1 MFFNFPFCDIM
12 EMVRGE
18 FMRLSEQFF
27 YTIRENIKDEE
38 TVSGNL
44 LVRSGMV
51 KKIGNGIYM
60 YMPLGLKVLRNIEK
74 IIREEMN
81 NKGAGELL
89 MPSLL
94 PEEVYVSSGRRENF
108 GSSMFSLKDRFN
120 RSLVLGPTHEEFF
133 VEAAKMKIK
142 SYKDMPFTIY
152 QIGNKYRDEP
162 RPRFGLIRV
171 REFFMKDAYS
181 FDKDLEGLNTSY
193 QAMFEA
199 YHNIFDRIGLDYRVV
214 TADTGVMGGL
224 LSEEFQAVTD
234 IGEDILV
241 LCDCGYA
248 SNIEVSECV
257 THKEKPKHPK
267 EIELV
272 QTPNVKTIEEVA
284 HYLKENKDRF
294 VKTLIYKI
302 DNELYA
308 CLVSGDREINETKLR
323 KLVGGKEIILA
334 SKEEVEEVTHADIG
348 FAGPINIGC
357 KVVIDED
364 LIYKYN
370 YIVGANQTDYHY
382 KNVNTSDF
390 KYDFVGDIKNVME
403 GDPCPHCGGKLYF
416 KKGIEVGNTF
426 KLGTKYSKSL
436 GLEFLDENN
445 NLNPVEMG
453 CYGIGL
459 GRIMA
464 SYIEQHHDANGIIFN
479 KEITPFKVAIVL
491 IDREDEKQKAV
502 SNAIYN
508 ELNRNGIDTI
518 LDDRIERPGVK
529 FNDMDLI
536 GVPYRITIGRKVKDD
551 LVELKIRE
559 TGEVYDIHVND
570 IVVKIN
576 ELLS

>member
-1 MFFNFPFCDIM
+1 
-12 EMVRGE
+12 
-18 FMRLSEQFF
+18 MRLSEQFF
-27 YTIRENIKDEE
+27 YTIRENVKDEE

-60 YMPLGLKVLRNIEK
+60 YMPLGLRVLRNIEK

-81 NKGAGELL
+81 KKGASELL
-89 MPSLL
+89 MPNLL
-94 PEEVYVSSGRRENF
+94 PEEVYISSGRRDNF
-108 GSSMFSLKDRFN
+108 GHDMFSLKDRFN

-133 VEAAKMKIK
+133 VEAAKMQVK
-142 SYKDMPFTIY
+142 SYKDLPFTIY

-181 FDKDLEGLNTSY
+181 FDTDLDGLDKSY
-193 QAMFEA
+193 QKMFEA
-199 YHNIFDRIGLDYRVV
+199 YHTIFDRIGLNYRVV
-214 TADTGVMGGL
+214 RADTGVMGGL
-224 LSEEFQAVTD
+224 LSEEFQAVTKS
-234 IGEDILV
+234 GEDTLV

-257 THKEKPKHPK
+257 INKEKEKRPK

-272 QTPNVKTIEEVA
+272 ATPDAKTIEEVA
-284 HYLKENKDRF
+284 HFLKENKDRF

-302 DNELYA
+302 DDELYA

-323 KLVGGKEIILA
+323 KLVGGKTIELA
-334 SKEEVEEVTHADIG
+334 TKEEVERVTNAIVG
-348 FAGPINIGC
+348 FAGPINIDC
-357 KVVIDED
+357 KIVIDED

-370 YIVGANQTDYHY
+370 YIVGANKTGYHY
-382 KNVNTSDF
+382 KNVNTSDY
-390 KYDFVGDIKNVME
+390 KYDFIGDIKTVKEN
-403 GDPCPHCGGKLYF
+403 DPCPHCGRPLYF
-416 KKGIEVGNTF
+416 AKGIEVGNTF

-436 GLEFLDENN
+436 GLEFLDDNN
-445 NLNPVEMG
+445 ELQPVQMG

-459 GRIMA
+459 GRVMA
-464 SYIEQHHDANGIIFN
+464 SFIEQHNDENGIIFN
-479 KEITPFKVAIVL
+479 KEIAPFQVAIVL
-491 IDREDEKQKAV
+491 IDKDDDKQKAI
-502 SNAIYN
+502 SNALYN
-508 ELNRNGIDTI
+508 ELNRQGIETV
-518 LDDRIERPGVK
+518 LDDRQERPGVK

-536 GVPYRITIGRKVKDD
+536 GIPYRITIGRKVKDD

-576 ELLS
+576 ELLN

>member
-1 MFFNFPFCDIM
+1 
-12 EMVRGE
+12 
-18 FMRLSEQFF
+18 MRLSENFF
-27 YTIRENIKDEE
+27 YTFREDVKDEE

-44 LVRSGMV
+44 LVKSGMV

-60 YMPLGLKVLRNIEK
+60 YMPLGLKVLKNIEN

-81 NKGAGELL
+81 KAGANELL
-89 MPSLL
+89 MPNLL
-94 PEEVYVSSGRRENF
+94 PEDVYISSGRRDNF
-108 GSSMFSLKDRFN
+108 GDSMFSLKDRYN

-133 VEAAKMKIK
+133 VEAAKMKVK
-142 SYKDMPFTIY
+142 SYKDLPFNLY

-181 FDKDLEGLNTSY
+181 FDTDLDGLDKSY
-193 QAMFEA
+193 RKMFET
-199 YHNIFDRIGLDYRVV
+199 YKKIFDRIGIDYRIV

-257 THKEKPKHPK
+257 INKEKAEKPKVR
-267 EIELV
+267 ELV
-272 QTPNVKTIEEVA
+272 HTPNAKTIEEVSN
-284 HYLKENKDRF
+284 LLDEDKDKF

-302 DNELYA
+302 DDTLYA

-323 KLVGGKEIILA
+323 KLVGGTKIELA
-334 SKEEVEEVTHADIG
+334 SFEEVEKVTNAKVG
-348 FAGPINIGC
+348 FAGPIDLDI
-357 KVVIDED
+357 KIVIDND
-364 LIYKYN
+364 ILYKYN
-370 YIVGANQTDYHY
+370 YIVGANKTDYHY

-390 KYDFVGDIKNVME
+390 KYDYIGDIKNVKE
-403 GDPCPHCGGKLYF
+403 FDACPKCGKKLYF
-416 KKGIEVGNTF
+416 KNGIEIGNTF
-426 KLGTKYSKSL
+426 KLGTKYSKAL
-436 GLEFLDENN
+436 DLNYLDENN
-445 NLNPVEMG
+445 TLKPVVMG

-464 SYIEQHHDANGIIFN
+464 SVVEQKNDEHGIIWPVN
-479 KEITPFKVAIVL
+479 IAPFKVSIVL
-491 IDREDEKQKAV
+491 IDKEDDLQKSIANALYNNLMNKQ
-502 SNAIYN
+502 
-508 ELNRNGIDTI
+508 IDTI
-518 LDDRIERPGVK
+518 LDDRDLRAGVK

-536 GVPYRITIGRKVKDD
+536 GIPYRITVGKKAKDN

-559 TGEVYDIHVND
+559 TNQVFDVHVND
-570 IVVKIN
+570 IVTKII
-576 ELLS
+576 ELMK